1 MLVYLFSI
9 GKRAQSCF
17 NNLKKKFMRKKKEF
31 RDANRSDTST
41 NALEK
46 AEKAL
51 QQYRFMEWMSSFIQP
66 RDGRTNIKVSD
77 NKNNTSEPGKD
88 ELEKDKDDEEG
99 MSLDEEDTLDNW
111 EQPNQLFSQRKEDE
125 EVCVEDKS
133 VEPDGP
139 SKSKK
144 GKAPIKGTAKDI
156 LLEEMEFSMLSR
168 INSRMN
174 ECDKRQQNK
183 GKVEKKELD
192 SEYVFCQA
200 LAFDLKQLPYY
211 KRLWRNTKCG
221 MFCTNIKCPLWN
233 SKCDHTAIIRIK
245 TNRVCTLH

>member
-1 MLVYLFSI
+1 
-9 GKRAQSCF
+9 
-17 NNLKKKFMRKKKEF
+17 MRKKKKF

-46 AEKAL
+46 TEKAL
-51 QQYRFMEWMSSFIQP
+51 QQYRFMEWMSSVIQP
-66 RDGRTNIKVSD
+66 RDGRTNIKKVSD
-77 NKNNTSEPGKD
+77 NKSNTNEPEKD
-88 ELEKDKDDEEG
+88 ELEKDEDDEEG

-111 EQPNQLFSQRKEDE
+111 EQPNQSFFQRKEDE

-133 VEPDGP
+133 PEPDGP

-144 GKAPIKGTAKDI
+144 GKAPIKGAAKDA
-156 LLEEMEFSMLSR
+156 LLEEMEFSMLSK

-174 ECDKRQQNK
+174 ERDKRQQNK

-192 SEYVFCQA
+192 SEDVFCQT

-211 KRLWRNTKCG
+211 ERCMAKHE
-221 MFCTNIKCPLWN
+221 M
-233 SKCDHTAIIRIK
+233 
-245 TNRVCTLH
+245 

>member
-1 MLVYLFSI
+1 M
-9 GKRAQSCF
+9 Q
-17 NNLKKKFMRKKKEF
+17 KKKEF
-31 RDANRSDTST
+31 RDANRSGTST

-88 ELEKDKDDEEG
+88 ELEKDNNGEEG

-111 EQPNQLFSQRKEDE
+111 EQPNQSFSQRKEDE

-133 VEPDGP
+133 PEPDGP

-144 GKAPIKGTAKDI
+144 GKAPIKGTAKDA
-156 LLEEMEFSMLSR
+156 LLEEMEFSMLSK

-174 ECDKRQQNK
+174 EREKTQQNK
-183 GKVEKKELD
+183 GKVEKMNLIVKMFSVKPLTLSNCHITKD
-192 SEYVFCQA
+192 V
-200 LAFDLKQLPYY
+200 
-211 KRLWRNTKCG
+211 WRNTKYR

-233 SKCDHTAIIRIK
+233 SKCDPTALIRIK
-245 TNRVCTLH
+245 TNRVCTLQ